1 MLRMANCCYIPNSTA
16 NHLRVKYKW
25 PTVILM
31 PDCILVTVGK
41 LWKYVT
47 VLRVQTAIY
56 GSGRRVRRT
65 TIGELATREMRQI
78 KYLVTVMAYLFF
90 IFHRITFLESLPRFD

>member
-1 MLRMANCCYIPNSTA
+1 MLKMANCCYIPNSTA

-47 VLRVQTAIY
+47 VLCVQTAIY

-65 TIGELATREMRQI
+65 TIGELATREIRQI
-78 KYLVTVMAYLFF
+78 EYLVTVMAYLFF
-90 IFHRITFLESLPRFD
+90 YFSSHYFFRVPPTF